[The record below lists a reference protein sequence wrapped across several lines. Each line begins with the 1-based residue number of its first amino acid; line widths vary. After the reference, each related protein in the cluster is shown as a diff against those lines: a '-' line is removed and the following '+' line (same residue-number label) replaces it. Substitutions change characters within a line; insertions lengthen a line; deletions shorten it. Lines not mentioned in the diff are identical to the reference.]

1 MGSIASLLVLMS
13 FSPPSIDTEVDDLS
27 AVLAQTSA
35 RDVFALSSGAIATL
49 WTALRRPQALD
60 RIAPYEPPLPI
71 GRPSPLD
78 CVPRYER
85 ELAAGNLSGAM
96 VTLLKGTRDRRDWI
110 TGLPRLLLTP
120 MMGMA
125 LRGSGEEAAA
135 IRELAPTFHYDAQLV
150 AATAGPVR
158 RFGAI
163 NMPVLL
169 MGGENSNPYLPMA
182 LDALQRELPQAE
194 RVELQGRRPH
204 RGRQCRQAKVGG
216 RTKRVRGVI

>member
-1 MGSIASLLVLMS
+1 M
-13 FSPPSIDTEVDDLS
+13 
-27 AVLAQTSA
+27 
-35 RDVFALSSGAIATL
+35 
-49 WTALRRPQALD
+49 
-60 RIAPYEPPLPI
+60 
-71 GRPSPLD
+71 
-78 CVPRYER
+78 PRYER

-194 RVELQGRRPH
+194 RVELKGVGHIAADNVGKPRLVASELRRIFAVLP
-204 RGRQCRQAKVGG
+204 
-216 RTKRVRGVI
+216 RVAPD